1 MPKMDKQYF
10 EAQFGSDEAFG
21 LYFVDVHNRRLSL
34 SEVEALY
41 AELGDDMPGTESFL
55 SNPVK
60 IDKQRFRVYN

>member
-34 SEVEALY
+34 SEFEALY

-55 SNPVK
+55 SKAAAHPPTTA
-60 IDKQRFRVYN
+60 RSA